1 MIELACREAV
11 FHFNKHYLVDP
22 TVPMWVIK
30 TKGKTYMV
38 NHVDS
43 QINWSTKETPDNSH
57 TKGAIKFKNAL
68 VTIDDENCATLTPLT
83 MADIARL
90 KVKSYT
96 RVLITWKD
104 KVMSFL
110 HEQNIQYTPLKEI
123 RGSCSSR
130 FYVCDIKKL
139 NDITL
144 MKLSL
149 ASNCFRI
156 LQENEPYYKVYDN
169 DDYASQL
176 DPDFDEVS
184 YDDEDEDENEEEGQ
198 NM

>member
-68 VTIDDENCATLTPLT
+68 VTIDDENCATLTPLK

-90 KVKSYT
+90 KAKSYT
-96 RVLITWKD
+96 RILITWKD

-110 HEQNIQYTPLKEI
+110 H
-123 RGSCSSR
+123 
-130 FYVCDIKKL
+130 D
-139 NDITL
+139 
-144 MKLSL
+144 
-149 ASNCFRI
+149 
-156 LQENEPYYKVYDN
+156 
-169 DDYASQL
+169 
-176 DPDFDEVS
+176 
-184 YDDEDEDENEEEGQ
+184 Q
-198 NM
+198 NMQTRKHRGKPCVLLPQRRGRNAAQMPNLAQLRHKRPDEMEA